1 MSENTHQVA
10 VITGGGTGIGAATAV
25 ELAAQGVR
33 VIVVGRRPEPLQ
45 ETVARIAKEGG
56 KAIAYPGDV
65 RDFAALE
72 RLAQETMDRF
82 GRTDLVVPNAA
93 VHDASDIVDGDPD
106 WWRELIDINVVGLMN
121 TVRAFLPHM
130 CQQGF
135 GHIVVVSSVS
145 GRVTYTGEPVYVA
158 SKHAQVAFADCLRKE
173 VISRGIRVT
182 VVEPGLVDTPMSD
195 DELSR
200 EMKKTVTPLEPED
213 CARAIRFAFEQP
225 PNCAINE
232 IVLRPLKQEL

>member
-1 MSENTHQVA
+1 VSEKKHHVA

-25 ELAAQGVR
+25 ELAAHGVR
-33 VIVVGRRPEPLQ
+33 VIVVGRRQEPLQ
-45 ETVARIAKEGG
+45 ETEALIASRGG
-56 KAIAYPGDV
+56 EALAYLGDV
-65 RDFAALE
+65 RGFPALE
-72 RLAQETMDRF
+72 RLALETMERF
-82 GRTDLVVPNAA
+82 GRIDLVVPNAA
-93 VHDASDIVDGDPD
+93 VHDASNIVDGDPH
-106 WWRELIDINVVGLMN
+106 WWRTLIDINVVGLMN

-135 GHIVVVSSVS
+135 GHFIVVSSVS
-145 GRVTYTGEPVYVA
+145 GRVTYTGEPAYVA
-158 SKHAQVAFADCLRKE
+158 SKHAQVAFADCLRQE
-173 VISRGIRVT
+173 VSSRGIRVT

-195 DELSR
+195 DQLSR

-225 PNCAINE
+225 PNCVINE